1 MRKKI
6 FCVTI
11 SLMLMLSVA
20 VQGKDYIVGS
30 TTPMQTN
37 TANKVLKSSTFTIDK
52 ATAKKIVKYHKKNTK
67 LTKVEK
73 YKKKISDLGI
83 VSSNSDEEFVK
94 IKKEPKKNSKIVGYI
109 PDENPIT
116 VVEQVEKWYKV
127 KSGKITG
134 YIKQN
139 NIIVDDDVESLLLD
153 NQGIEA
159 TVIKSNV
166 KLRSSAKDSNSAV
179 GMAYKGSSYPVI
191 GFSNDYKKVR
201 IQRTETIAG
210 WISIKDVN
218 IKILSDGAMTKDEY
232 EEYQKEQERI
242 RQAEL
247 QKILNAGISKTGNE
261 LFDTVL
267 ALIAHNESGN
277 YLAAR
282 NGLPQF
288 KGEKTITVGA
298 WQWYGERAHN
308 LLRRIYNSDTKKSK
322 KLIEESLS
330 GNKKKKA
337 EKTEKLCKEIVET
350 SSWENRKRSFNKE
363 ELVAIKALL
372 GSDFGVAV
380 QNLQAKEDISARMNV
395 AKSTYKL
402 TNPQLIAY
410 FTDMFWQNP
419 DNARAITKA
428 AIAHFKS
435 AKKLNEDK
443 DGLKV
448 MHEIAMKN
456 SVLGKFSSRRNY
468 TYSVCKKIS
477 KKSK

>member
-1 MRKKI
+1 MKKKI
-6 FCVTI
+6 FCITM
-11 SLMLMLSVA
+11 SLMLMSSVA
-20 VQGKDYIVGS
+20 VQGKNSIVVP
-30 TTPMQTN
+30 TKPMQTN
-37 TANKVLKSSTFTIDK
+37 TANKVLKSSIFTIDK

-67 LTKVEK
+67 LTRVEK
-73 YKKKISDLGI
+73 YKEKISNLGI
-83 VSSNSDEEFVK
+83 VSSNSDEGFVK
-94 IKKEPKKNSKIVGYI
+94 IKKEPTKKSKITGYV

-116 VVEQVEKWYKV
+116 VIEQVEKWYKV

-134 YIKQN
+134 YIKQSD
-139 NIIVDDDVESLLLD
+139 ITVDDEVESQLLD
-153 NQGIEA
+153 NGGIEA
-159 TVIKSNV
+159 EITKTNV
-166 KLRSSAKDSNSAV
+166 KLSGSAKNGGSVV

-210 WISIKDVN
+210 WVSAKDVN
-218 IKILSDGAMTKDEY
+218 IKILSDSAMSKAEY
-232 EEYQKEQERI
+232 KEYLVEQERI
-242 RQAEL
+242 QQAEL
-247 QKILNAGISKTGNE
+247 QKILNAGISKTGNA
-261 LFDTVL
+261 LFDTTS

-308 LLRRIYNSDTKKSK
+308 LLRRIYTSDTKKAK
-322 KLIEESLS
+322 QLIKDAML
-330 GNKKKKA
+330 GNKKKKE
-337 EKTEKLCKEIVET
+337 EKAEKLCGEIT
-350 SSWENRKRSFNKE
+350 GDSSWESRKRSFNKE
-363 ELVAIKALL
+363 ELVAVKALL
-372 GSDFGVAV
+372 GSDIGIAI

-410 FTDMFWQNP
+410 FCDMFWQNP
-419 DNARAITKA
+419 DNARAVTKA
-428 AIAHFKS
+428 AIDHFKS
-435 AKKLNEDK
+435 AKKLNEEK

-456 SVLGKFSSRRNY
+456 SVLGKFPSRRNY

-477 KKSK
+477 KK